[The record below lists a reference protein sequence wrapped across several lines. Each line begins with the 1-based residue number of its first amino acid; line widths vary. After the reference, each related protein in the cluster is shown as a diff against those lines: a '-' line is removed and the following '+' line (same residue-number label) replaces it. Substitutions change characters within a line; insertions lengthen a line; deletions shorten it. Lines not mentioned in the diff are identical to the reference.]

1 MEQQTKMHRKVILL
15 GESTVGKSSIIGR
28 RINNSFNQNIPNTI
42 GTAFFK
48 QKMNR
53 EGIQLEVSIW
63 DTCGQEQFM
72 AISTIYY
79 RDAHIIVLAL
89 DATMP
94 ESLDSARV
102 YMEEIEQNA
111 DEKCTV
117 FLCINKIDLLG
128 DRDYEG
134 EKVAFSEVYS
144 EQENQRSM
152 QVVKDHCEF
161 YDGIQIFYCFSF
173 SVLSQFFRDSFFLF

>member
-1 MEQQTKMHRKVILL
+1 MHRKVILL
-15 GESTVGKSSIIGR
+15 GESTVGKSSIISR

-48 QKMNR
+48 QKINR
-53 EGIQLEVSIW
+53 EGIALEVSIW

-79 RDAHIIVLAL
+79 RDAHIIILVV
-89 DATMP
+89 DVSMP
-94 ESLDSARV
+94 ETLDSARV

-144 EQENQRSM
+144 EQQNSRSM
-152 QVVKDHCEF
+152 QAVKEHCEF
-161 YDGIQIFYCFSF
+161 YNGTVF
-173 SVLSQFFRDSFFLF
+173 